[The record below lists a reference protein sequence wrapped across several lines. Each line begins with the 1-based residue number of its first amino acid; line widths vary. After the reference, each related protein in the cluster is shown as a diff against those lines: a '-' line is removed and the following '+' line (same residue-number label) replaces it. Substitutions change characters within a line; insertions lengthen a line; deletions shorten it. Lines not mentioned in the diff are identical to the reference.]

1 MLKKLVSHNNKNK
14 IDMLTSTS
22 VVSNILEEVLRAGS
36 MSMGSRT
43 SGSVSQSPTDSTS
56 VSPASVTSSLLEFWV
71 GMSAS

>member
-1 MLKKLVSHNNKNK
+1 
-14 IDMLTSTS
+14 MLTSTS

-56 VSPASVTSSLLEFWV
+56 VSPASVTSSLSEFWV